1 MKKSLSIISMSMLLA
16 VFTVACGSNE
26 ESNAAENNAAANE
39 ESTEQENNAS
49 ENENTEVE
57 NAANE
62 SNENAGNAEVE
73 ETPAEITVEHEL
85 GETVVPTNPENV
97 VVFDYGVLDTLREI
111 GVDPIAVPQGNIPE
125 YLGEFEGEE
134 YENAGTLFEPDFET
148 IYGLEPD
155 LIIISGRAAEAYDEL
170 SEIAPTIHVGVD
182 TANYVESFQ
191 ENSRLLGEIF
201 GETELVETKLA
212 EIDEAIATLHE
223 TATANE
229 ITGLFTLANEGE
241 LSAYGLG
248 SRFGIIHDEFGIPAA
263 DENIE
268 DSSHGQNVSF
278 EYVLE
283 TNPDYLFV
291 MDRGAAIG
299 DDEFSAQE
307 TIENEL
313 IKQTTAYQEDN
324 VVYVDPSFWYLAAGG
339 LTSVAGMVED
349 VQEGLE

>member
-1 MKKSLSIISMSMLLA
+1 MKKSLSIISMAMLLA
-16 VFTVACGSNE
+16 VFTAACGTDE
-26 ESNAAENNAAANE
+26 ESNAAGNSAAETEQN
-39 ESTEQENNAS
+39 TEQENNVN
-49 ENENTEVE
+49 ENEEVE
-57 NAANE
+57 ENNSNKNE
-62 SNENAGNAEVE
+62 ENNE

-111 GVDPIAVPQGNIPE
+111 GVDPIAVPQGSIPD
-125 YLGEFEGEE
+125 YLTEFESDD

-170 SEIAPTIHVGVD
+170 TEIAPTIHVGVD

-191 ENSRLLGEIF
+191 ENTMLLGEIF
-201 GETELVETKLA
+201 GETELVESKLA
-212 EIDEAIATLHE
+212 EIDEEITTLHE
-223 TATANE
+223 TASTSE
-229 ITGLFTLANEGE
+229 STGLFTMANEGA
-241 LSAYGLG
+241 LSAYGPG
-248 SRFGIIHDEFGIPAA
+248 SRFGIIHNEFGVAAA

-268 DSSHGQNVSF
+268 DANHGQNVSF

-291 MDRGAAIG
+291 MDRGVAIG
-299 DDEFSAQE
+299 DDEISAQE

-313 IKQTTAYQEDN
+313 VQQTSAYQEDN
-324 VVYVDPSFWYLAAGG
+324 IIYLDPSYWYLASGG
-339 LTSVAGMVED
+339 LTSVAEMVKEM
-349 VQEGLE
+349 QEGLD